1 MKLVKYDKNE
11 LGTKYYA
18 KTDHQKLIEEFVNSD
33 MDCAKI
39 EGWTHASATSCQNA
53 LSASI
58 KRFNFSGIRAMVRNK
73 EVFLVKI

>member
-1 MKLVKYDKNE
+1 MKLVKYDKNK
-11 LGTKYYA
+11 LGTKYYT
-18 KTDHQKLIEEFVNSD
+18 KTDHQKLIEEFANSD

-39 EGWTHASATSCQNA
+39 EGWTHANASSCQNA
-53 LSASI
+53 LAQSI